1 MYGVNKRWVISIGL
15 FTIFVLLA
23 ITAYSLNLL
32 TPSIVVT
39 TYIDGKP
46 VNAYIQVFAVLPPG
60 HSESLVQV
68 WNGTA
73 FNGVARVPITALL
86 GIAREWVNAG
96 LGGEGVGI
104 EVVATYVNGS
114 TIYYDMKFTTYKPS
128 DLISMLNN
136 PLVGMVKLNYESLQ
150 MNLTLTTKQSINIKS
165 PQIPSPPAL
174 IGCWWNLLWSW
185 QTPQINIPI
194 TWVTD
199 NVPNY
204 LGGALS
210 AYYNQQTTATVSF
223 YAAAGITQG
232 VSSSITYRFIGSSSS
247 VSAQN
252 WNSLNFGLGQPSG
265 GYIYQVGTLGVAKL
279 QLVCI
284 TGPTNQYAYEAFV
297 SSIGQNGQL
306 YFSTDMSYINSFMS
320 MYKALTGINPRYV
333 PFDEIYVGNGYGY
346 SYWFSNVQAYNS
358 PFGFTGTIPIGL
370 LIALVASR
378 LGVQL
383 SIPGLI
389 LANLAAGLQISTT
402 QVSIIQINVG
412 HASSYPAYGDLLV
425 VAIPVTYSN
434 PSKSYFYYPYVLGF
448 NVTGLSSYSSG
459 TSIYVEGPG
468 VIFNPCTP
476 MNSYNW
482 TVYVQIGNSPLLVP
496 GGTVTAIIYN
506 SQGTVIWSGTF
517 NIPTSFDGSPPHEPA
532 MVSVPW
538 TVFNYGVPYNTY
550 YMKIIYNGY
559 TTKYGSITYGA
570 SSTTITIYA
579 EFQSCGG

>member
-1 MYGVNKRWVISIGL
+1 MISIGL

-32 TPSIVVT
+32 TPGIVVT

-60 HSESLVQV
+60 RNESLVQV

-96 LGGEGVGI
+96 LGGEGVGV

-128 DLISMLNN
+128 DLISTLNN
-136 PLVGMVKLNYESLQ
+136 PLMGMVKLNYENLQ
-150 MNLTLTTKQSINIKS
+150 MNLTLTAKHSINIKS
-165 PQIPSPPAL
+165 PQIPSPPAP

-210 AYYNQQTTATVSF
+210 AYYNQQTTATVYF
-223 YAAAGITQG
+223 YAAVGITQG
-232 VSSSITYRFIGSSSS
+232 SSTSVTYRFIGYSSNAP
-247 VSAQN
+247 AQN
-252 WNSLNFGLGQPSG
+252 WQPLGFGLVQPSG
-265 GYIYQVGTLGVAKL
+265 GYIYQVGTLGVAEL

-306 YFSTDMSYINSFMS
+306 YISTDMSYINSFMS
-320 MYKALTGINPRYV
+320 IYKALTGVNSRYV
-333 PFDEIYVGNGYGY
+333 PFDEIYVGNGYAY

-389 LANLAAGLQISTT
+389 LANLVTGLQVSTT
-402 QVSIIQINVG
+402 QISIIQILVNQ
-412 HASSYPAYGDLLV
+412 ASSKPAYGDLLV
-425 VAIPVTYSN
+425 AAIPVTYNN
-434 PSKSYFYYPYVLGF
+434 PSKSYFYYPYILGF
-448 NVTGLSSYSSG
+448 NVTGLSNYSSG

-468 VIFNPCTP
+468 VIFNPCIP

-506 SQGTVIWSGTF
+506 SQGTAIWSGTF
-517 NIPTSFDGSPPHEPA
+517 SIPTSFDGSPPHEPA
-532 MVSVPW
+532 VVSVPW

-550 YMKIIYNGY
+550 YMEIIYNGY
-559 TTKYGSITYGA
+559 TTKYGSITYGT
-570 SSTTITIYA
+570 STTTITIYA
-579 EFQSCGG
+579 EFQTCG